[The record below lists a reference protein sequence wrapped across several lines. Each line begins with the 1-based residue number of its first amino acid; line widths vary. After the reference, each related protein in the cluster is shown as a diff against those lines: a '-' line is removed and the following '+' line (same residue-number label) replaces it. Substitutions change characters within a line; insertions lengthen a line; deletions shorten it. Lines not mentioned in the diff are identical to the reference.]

1 MGYVYFLKHKK
12 MSPIKIGMTN
22 SINLDKRIKNYNT
35 ASPYGINLIGFIKT
49 PKPSIT
55 ERTIH
60 EELNEFRLNGEWF
73 DINKKKAN
81 EIISKY
87 KINFNPITLNDD
99 FYRADDVLAEILLD
113 IGFGDFTDEIDKR
126 KGKRVFSINE
136 KGRYIKF
143 DYINIAIF
151 NEFSCRVFYSSKI
164 SKQDLIQKLNYLTY
178 KN

>member
-1 MGYVYFLKHKK
+1 MGYVYFLKHNGL
-12 MSPIKIGMTN
+12 SPIKIGMTN
-22 SINLDKRIKNYNT
+22 SINLNKRIKNYNT
-35 ASPYGINLIGFIKT
+35 AAPYGIDLIGFIKT
-49 PKPSIT
+49 PKPSIV

-60 EELNEFRLNGEWF
+60 EELNEFKLNGEWY
-73 DINKKKAN
+73 DINKNKAR

-99 FYRADDVLAEILLD
+99 FYRADDALAEILLD
-113 IGFGDFTDEIDKR
+113 IGFGDFTDEIDKK

-136 KGRYIKF
+136 TGRYIKF

-151 NEFSCRVFYSSKI
+151 NEFSCRVFYATKI

-178 KN
+178 KS